1 MREKL
6 VEQALVRAVLKRGGL
21 CPKFVSSTA
30 GWPDRMIL
38 MPGGRMAFAELKA
51 PGGKPR
57 LLQLYMHQQLRTLGF
72 DVYVINSVD
81 GINEVMQKLGE
92 EPSGSGSSPKRTSI
106 EVSELSACLP
116 EARRY
121 GDCEDANEI

>member
-57 LLQLYMHQQLRTLGF
+57 LLQLYMHQQLRTLGYKVF
-72 DVYVINSVD
+72 VID
-81 GINEVMQKLGE
+81 RQEQIQEVLNA
-92 EPSGSGSSPKRTSI
+92 
-106 EVSELSACLP
+106 L
-116 EARRY
+116 
-121 GDCEDANEI
+121 